1 MGDELGSEE
10 VQMSCAPSHWLK
22 KSVTDFMDKPT
33 SCQLT
38 RLNYGKYNAKQWE
51 KMCNVVTFVKSYPVT
66 QI

>member
-1 MGDELGSEE
+1 
-10 VQMSCAPSHWLK
+10 
-22 KSVTDFMDKPT
+22 MDKPT